1 MNETGNDP
9 PRGFDMTQEHIVG
22 IISDTHDHRECIRLA
37 VNRFNEAGCGLVIHA
52 GDIVAPFTI
61 REFEKLHARFVGVFG
76 NNDGEKKGLMN
87 LFGRIGTLHQ
97 PPHEFLY
104 AGKRFAVMHAPDYLD
119 SFKEKSGID
128 VIVYGHTHKIDI
140 VMGPQLIV
148 NPGECCAWLT
158 GRSTIALLD
167 LSTMDVETV
176 DLL

>member
-1 MNETGNDP
+1 MIH
-9 PRGFDMTQEHIVG
+9 EHIVG

-37 VNRFNEAGCGLVIHA
+37 VNAFNDAGCGLVIHA

-61 REFEKLHARFVGVFG
+61 REFEKLRGRFIGVFG
-76 NNDGEKKGLMN
+76 NNDGEKKGLSK
-87 LFGRIGTLHQ
+87 LFGRIGALYA
-97 PPHEFLY
+97 PPHEFVY

-119 SFKEKSGID
+119 SLLEKGGLD

-140 VMGPQLIV
+140 VTGPPLVI

-158 GRSTIALLD
+158 GRSTVAFLD
-167 LSTMDVETV
+167 LSTMNVETL